1 MKKYTIH
8 GISDSHTDCECCG
21 KAELKS
27 TVVLKDSEGNFGF
40 FGKVCASK
48 LLKISSKE
56 VLANAKTS
64 LKALKQLARNE
75 IASAPISLEYEAFL
89 KATEGQGWRGRS
101 EGLSF
106 FNPKI
111 ATLREEVKAK
121 YKLETLY

>member
-1 MKKYTIH
+1 MKEYTIH
-8 GISDSHTDCECCG
+8 GITDSHTDCECCG

-56 VLANAKTS
+56 VLVSAKAS

-75 IASAPISLEYEAFL
+75 VASAPISLEYEAFL
-89 KATEGQGWRGRS
+89 KATEGQGWKARS
-101 EGLSF
+101 EKLSF

-111 ATLREEVKAK
+111 AALTQEVKAK
-121 YKLETLY
+121 YKLESLY